1 MYAKEE
7 NGIIKMYREIPK
19 EYPKGFFGYHTLSS
33 ETHKEDGFY
42 TYVKP
47 TITEYQKLSSIY
59 FDAENEIFTHNIID
73 FTAEEIADF
82 ERSKIPN
89 TITRMNLKIQLLLKN
104 ISIDYIIG
112 VINSLDSNIFSD
124 IQKQIAIIK
133 LNEAQYFERE
143 HSDFQLI
150 AQICG
155 LTETDLNEIF
165 TNGNQNII

>member
-7 NGIIKMYREIPK
+7 NGIIKKYIDLPNS
-19 EYPKGFFGYHTLSS
+19 FGEVAGGYSTLSA
-33 ETHKEDGFY
+33 ERHNADGFY
-42 TYVKP
+42 IYEVP
-47 TITEYQKLSSIY
+47 SITEHQKLTDIY
-59 FDAENEIFTHNIID
+59 FDAENEIFTHNVID
-73 FTAEEIADF
+73 FTAEEIVDF

-89 TITRMNLKIQLLLKN
+89 TITRMNLKIQLLLRN

-133 LNEAQYFERE
+133 LNEAQYFERGN
-143 HSDFQLI
+143 SDFQMI

-155 LTETDLNEIF
+155 LTETNLDEIF
-165 TNGNQNII
+165 TNGNENII

>member
-7 NGIIKMYREIPK
+7 NGTIKKYIDLPNS
-19 EYPKGFFGYHTLSS
+19 FGNVVGGYYKLDL
-33 ETHKEDGFY
+33 ETHKADGFY
-42 TYVKP
+42 PYQMP
-47 TITEYQKLSSIY
+47 TVAEYQKITDIY
-59 FDAENEIFTHNIID
+59 FDADNEIFTHDVID
-73 FTAEEIADF
+73 FTDEEIAEF

-89 TITRMNLKIQLLLKN
+89 TITRMNLKIQLLLKG

-143 HSDFQLI
+143 NSDFQMI

-155 LTETDLNEIF
+155 LTENDLDEMF
-165 TNGNQNII
+165 TNGNENII